1 MKPEAIKTF
10 IDIFKY
16 VFMALYAA
24 GVTSAS
30 FYFFFQIVFGKIPED
45 NQQYANLILGFL
57 IGSGIPTFL
66 GYYFGMSQSSPA
78 KVPEKVPPP
87 TEYTQTTTETTTAKK
102 IDKAEIPPA
111 SAA

>member
-1 MKPEAIKTF
+1 MKIEDIKTYL
-10 IDIFKY
+10 DIFKLG
-16 VFMALYAA
+16 FMAIYAA

-66 GYYFGMSQSSPA
+66 GYYYGMSQSTN
-78 KVPEKVPPP
+78 KVQDKTPPP
-87 TEYTQTTTETTTAKK
+87 ATEFTQTMTRTE
-102 IDKAEIPPA
+102 
-111 SAA
+111 SAAPCVEPTTKSKT